1 MVDCQKFVHYFFWTV
16 LYDCKPFSPFS
27 TLLQY
32 PITGPL
38 LFLGIHEDDVTEEDS
53 ATVNLIK
60 NEYLDGLHTNFT
72 KDNWARIAKIF
83 SDINYLVPLDIEARS
98 LVEKSSQPVY
108 YYRNKWVLYIP
119 KIIVIGVR

>member
-1 MVDCQKFVHYFFWTV
+1 MVQF
-16 LYDCKPFSPFS
+16 
-27 TLLQY
+27 LLNEELFEQVGANFD
-32 PITGPL
+32 TKGPL
-38 LFLGIHEDDVTEEDS
+38 LFLNIDEDDSTQEDD

-98 LVEKSSQPVY
+98 LAEKSQQPVY
-108 YYRNKWVLYIP
+108 YYRNK
-119 KIIVIGVR
+119 